1 MDLAEEEM
9 RNTLGKGGT
18 ELLGNEKSK
27 RGTGHERDRFYPC
40 LPFSKL
46 TASNLP
52 PHPPYS
58 YFKSPLKVQY
68 YDTALLEVRTSGP
81 LTIPISKGSL
91 GVF

>member
-46 TASNLP
+46 TASNPPLP
-52 PHPPYS
+52 
-58 YFKSPLKVQY
+58 
-68 YDTALLEVRTSGP
+68 TP
-81 LTIPISKGSL
+81 LTHILKAH
-91 GVF
+91 

>member
-40 LPFSKL
+40 LPFSKQPP
-46 TASNLP
+46 P
-52 PHPPYS
+52 PHPPYP
-58 YFKSPLKVQY
+58 YLKSPLKVQY

-91 GVF
+91 GGF

>member
-1 MDLAEEEM
+1 M
-9 RNTLGKGGT
+9 RETDSILVFHSQSWQHQT
-18 ELLGNEKSK
+18 
-27 RGTGHERDRFYPC
+27 P
-40 LPFSKL
+40 
-46 TASNLP
+46 P

-91 GVF
+91 GGF